1 LLPALID
8 TEWPETMSAW
18 RSVVYRAFMLFI
30 LRRKRINM
38 KYKALHFGERIIPAG
53 QPEMLLLLIKTA
65 KIWQMKLL

>member
-1 LLPALID
+1 MLPALID

-38 KYKALHFGERIIPAG
+38 KYKALHFGKRIIPAG

>member
-1 LLPALID
+1 
-8 TEWPETMSAW
+8 
-18 RSVVYRAFMLFI
+18 
-30 LRRKRINM
+30 M

>member
-1 LLPALID
+1 MLPALID

>member
-1 LLPALID
+1 MLPALID
-8 TEWPETMSAW
+8 TGRPETLSAW
-18 RSVVYRAFMLFI
+18 GRLVYRTFMLFI